1 MNKKLFTI
9 ILVMFILVLIGLSL
23 IFYFNLK
30 DTDSIEVEATVKL
43 VGNNYIIVEDSNG
56 YEYSIN
62 TDYEYKEGD
71 KVDFVIKNIEKNSNP
86 IKGEIVN
93 INLIS
98 RDINF
103 QVEDNDDEHTNKN
116 DEVVIENN
124 QTIEDNKP
132 SSSNTNEESL
142 VENTYVDKENKVEN
156 TYTEE
161 DVISYF
167 TTLDND
173 LTNYNGDKKI
183 GESIKKGFV
192 TVVDFI
198 FYDGT
203 IKGKTFKELS
213 NSTKLKVLEIALSI
227 DKKIEKYFPNYKE
240 EISTKSKDIYSN
252 LKTKVVELYLEITTK
267 ICENNL
273 DTCESA
279 KEGLEDLKK
288 SFSVTWDYIKDYS
301 KEGKDKLKEWYE
313 VWREN

>member
-1 MNKKLFTI
+1 MNKKNFTI
-9 ILVMFILVLIGLSL
+9 IVGIFIIVLIGLAL
-23 IFYFNLK
+23 MFYFNLK
-30 DTDSIEVEATVKL
+30 DNNSAEVEATVKL

-56 YEYSIN
+56 KEYSIN
-62 TDYEYKEGD
+62 TDSEYKEGD
-71 KVDFVIKNIEKNSNP
+71 KIDFIIKNIEKDSNP
-86 IKGEIVN
+86 IKGEILE

-103 QVEDNDDEHTNKN
+103 QIEDKKEQHIDVS
-116 DEVVIENN
+116 DEVVVENN
-124 QTIEDNKP
+124 N
-132 SSSNTNEESL
+132 SNYSSNDEPISSNDDKKE
-142 VENTYVDKENKVEN
+142 VIENTYS
-156 TYTEE
+156 EE

-167 TTLDND
+167 TTLDNN
-173 LTNYNGDKKI
+173 LTNYNGDKNI
-183 GESIKKGFV
+183 GDSLKKGFV

-213 NSTKLKVLEIALSI
+213 SSAKLKTLEIALSI
-227 DKKIEKYFPNYKE
+227 DKKIEKHFPNYKE

-267 ICENNL
+267 VCEDNL

-279 KEGLEDLKK
+279 KDGLEDLKE
-288 SFSVTWDYIKDYS
+288 SFSITWDYVKKYS
-301 KEGKDKLKEWYE
+301 EEGKNKLKDWYE

>member
-1 MNKKLFTI
+1 MNKKNFVI
-9 ILVMFILVLIGLSL
+9 IVFIFVIVIIGLSL
-23 IFYFNLK
+23 LFYFNLK
-30 DTDSIEVEATVKL
+30 DNNPIEVEATVKL

-56 YEYSIN
+56 KEYSIN

-71 KVDFVIKNIEKNSNP
+71 KVDFVIKNVEKDSNP
-86 IKGEIVN
+86 IKGEIVE

-103 QVEDNDDEHTNKN
+103 KIEEDDNEDESVDVS
-116 DEVVIENN
+116 DEIVIENDIV
-124 QTIEDNKP
+124 IEEDKP
-132 SSSNTNEESL
+132 SSSSDNKNE
-142 VENTYVDKENKVEN
+142 VIENTYK
-156 TYTEE
+156 EE
-161 DVISYF
+161 DVISYL

-183 GESIKKGFV
+183 GDSLKRGFV

-213 NSTKLKVLEIALSI
+213 NSAKIKILEIALSI
-227 DKKIEKYFPNYKE
+227 DQKIEKHFPNYKE

-252 LKTKVVELYLEITTK
+252 LKTKVVELYLDITTK
-267 ICENNL
+267 ICEDNL

-279 KEGLEDLKK
+279 KEGLEDLKT
-288 SFSVTWDYIKDYS
+288 SFSITWDYIKKYS
-301 KEGKDKLKEWYE
+301 KEGKDKLKDWYE